1 MALLNEE
8 IRGQLREE
16 FAGLSSGVKLVL
28 FTQKDDC
35 QYCAETQQL
44 TEELADLSDKIT
56 LEVHDF
62 ATEAGLVAAYAVDK
76 APALAIVR
84 DGKEPVDYGIRFYG
98 IPSGY
103 EFSTL
108 IQDIAMVSAGDSGLS
123 NDTKRYL
130 AELETPLHLQVFVTP
145 TCPYCS
151 QAVRLA
157 HMMAMESKLV
167 VGDMVEAIEFPELSN
182 KYNVMGVPRTVI
194 NDGVFLEGAAP
205 EAMLMDK
212 VREAVV
218 EREGKL

>member
-1 MALLNEE
+1 MTLLNEE

-16 FAGLSSGVKLVL
+16 FGNLDGSVKLVL
-28 FTQKDDC
+28 FTQEDDC

-44 TEELADLSDKIT
+44 AEELAELSDKIV
-56 LEVHDF
+56 LELHDF
-62 ATEAGLVAAYAVDK
+62 ASDADAVAAYAVDK
-76 APALAIVR
+76 APALAIVK
-84 DGKEPVDYGIRFYG
+84 DGEEPVDYGIRFYG

-108 IQDIAMVSAGDSGLS
+108 IQDIAMVSTGDSGLS
-123 NDTKRYL
+123 NDTKQYL

-157 HMMAMESKLV
+157 HMLAMESNLV

-212 VREAVV
+212 VREAV
-218 EREGKL
+218 G